1 MEAVLIAQFESKPG
15 GDMAYITI
23 DEQQARILLESP
35 GEIEV
40 RDRQGNRLGYVA
52 RSFSAEEIAEGKRR
66 LASGGPW
73 YTTEQ
78 VLDHLQSLKTQ

>member
-1 MEAVLIAQFESKPG
+1 MNF
-15 GDMAYITI
+15 ITI

-52 RSFSAEEIAEGKRR
+52 RSFSADEIAEAKRR
-66 LASGGPW
+66 LASSGPW
-73 YTTEQ
+73 YTTQQ
-78 VLDHLQSLKTQ
+78 VLDHLGSLETR